1 MSFFEPVKGHGGCL
15 SGIAAACRFT
25 LLIVALL
32 LALPAQ
38 ATIGYA
44 LSVAQPEQH
53 FFHVTMTIPEV
64 RNEVIVQLPAWN
76 ARYQI
81 RDFAYHVVNVRAADE
96 ASRSLAVVKLDK
108 QTWRIAGQGTITV
121 QYATYWDEPGPFS
134 SQLNGAHAFLN
145 LATILFYVPDRRS
158 EDARI
163 VFDDLPRSWRVA
175 VALRSVEDAASRR
188 RAAYVAP
195 NYDALVDAPVEL
207 GAFDEFRLEGA
218 GPPVR
223 VVVHGDGWNREQ
235 LAETL
240 RRIVSYEIQL
250 MGAAPFE
257 EYLFIYHI
265 GSAAG
270 GAGGMEHANSTA
282 IFTDSIP
289 YLADVTAHEFFHLWN
304 VKRIRPQSLEPVD
317 YTREQWTRALWFAE
331 GVTDTY
337 RSYTLVRTGLLSRK
351 QFYEHLAS
359 LISELESRPAHRW
372 KSAEEAS
379 LDAWFEKY
387 PLYLRPDFSISYYNK
402 GELLGVLLD
411 VLIRDATDNRA
422 SLDDLMRFLND
433 NFAPRGRF
441 YRDSID
447 IRAAAEAVIR
457 RANSPRTLSA
467 AVAAAAGM
475 QGTTDGSAILTEF
488 FSRYVAGTD
497 ELPCADFLARAGLVL
512 KGRGGAR
519 ADFGFWAVRDPDGMS
534 VATQIEAGSA
544 AQRAGVREGD
554 VLVALNGASFP
565 RNPLGWLRDH
575 RPGETVRLRLLRNT
589 EKREVFFALG
599 EEQERAYE
607 IEEAGHATE
616 KQRRIRQGLL
626 HGTTDPVHP

>member
-1 MSFFEPVKGHGGCL
+1 
-15 SGIAAACRFT
+15 
-25 LLIVALL
+25 
-32 LALPAQ
+32 LAWPAQ
-38 ATIGYA
+38 ATIRYA
-44 LSVAQPEQH
+44 VSVAQPERH
-53 FFHVTMTIPEV
+53 FFRVTMTIPQV
-64 RNEVIVQLPAWN
+64 RNEVIIQLPAWN

-81 RDFAYHVVNVRAADE
+81 QDFAYHVINVRAADQ
-96 ASRSLAVVKLDK
+96 ASRLLAVVKLDK

-121 QYATYWDEPGPFS
+121 QYTTYWDEPGPFS

-145 LATILFYVPDRRS
+145 LATILFYVPERRS

-163 VFDDLPRSWRVA
+163 AFDDLPPSWRVA
-175 VALRSVEDAASRR
+175 VALRSVEEAVEGRP
-188 RAAYVAP
+188 AAYVAP
-195 NYDALVDAPVEL
+195 NYDALVDAPIEL
-207 GAFDEFRLEGA
+207 GAFDEFRLEGTGA
-218 GPPVR
+218 PIR
-223 VVVHGDGWNREQ
+223 VVVHGGGWNREQ

-250 MGAAPFE
+250 MGSAPFE

-265 GSAAG
+265 GSVVADSS
-270 GAGGMEHANSTA
+270 GGMEHANSTA

-289 YLADVTAHEFFHLWN
+289 YLADFTAHEFFHLWN

-337 RSYTLVRTGLLSRK
+337 RSYTLVRTGLWSRK

-359 LISELESRPAHRW
+359 LISELEARPAHRW

-411 VLIRDATDNRA
+411 LLIRDSTDNRA

-433 NFAPRGRF
+433 NFARRGRF
-441 YRDSID
+441 YRDSMD

-457 RANSPRTLSA
+457 RANSPRTVSG
-467 AVAAAAGM
+467 AVAAASGM
-475 QGTTDGSAILTEF
+475 QGATDGNAILAEF

-512 KGRGGAR
+512 ERRGGVR
-519 ADFGFWAVRDPDGMS
+519 ADFGFWPARGPDGMS
-534 VATQIEAGSA
+534 VATQIEPGSA
-544 AQRAGVREGD
+544 AQRAGLREGD

-565 RNPLGWLRDH
+565 RNPLGWLREH

-599 EEQERAYE
+599 EEQERVYE
-607 IEEAGHATE
+607 IEEAGNATE
-616 KQRRIRQGLL
+616 KRRRILQGLL
-626 HGTTDPVHP
+626 HGTADTVPP